1 MSTRPLHAVTAV
13 DALTAAL
20 RERILEG
27 ELAPG
32 ARLVEREL
40 TEQYDVARHTL
51 RVALRS
57 LAGEGLVTLERHRGA
72 RVAGLDADTL
82 RGLFDLRTALELES
96 AHRMLERHEGHV
108 APEVARAV
116 DRLAA
121 VCARRSPSWRAVVDA
136 HDAVH
141 TALVTAGG
149 SARISAAYAS
159 LAGELRLFVIA
170 LQPVFGTARMAE
182 HHRDL
187 LAGLETEGPPALRR
201 HLDEGRE
208 AVELTL
214 GGSTAPSAGP

>member
-1 MSTRPLHAVTAV
+1 MTTRPLHAVTAV

-32 ARLVEREL
+32 TRLVEREL

-51 RVALRS
+51 RVALRA

-72 RVAGLDADTL
+72 RVAGLDAETL
-82 RGLFDLRTALELES
+82 RGLFDLRTALELEA
-96 AHRMLERHEGHV
+96 AHRMLERHDGRV
-108 APEVARAV
+108 APDVVRAV
-116 DRLAA
+116 DRLDA
-121 VCARRSPSWRAVVDA
+121 VCARRRPSWRAVVDA

-149 SARISAAYAS
+149 SPRISAAYAG

-170 LQPVFGTARMAE
+170 LQPVFGTERMTE
-182 HHRDL
+182 HHREL
-187 LAGLETEGPPALRR
+187 LAGLEAEGPEALRR
-201 HLDEGRE
+201 HLDEGRD

-214 GGSTAPSAGP
+214 SGSGAPSAGP

>member
-20 RERILEG
+20 RDRILEG

-32 ARLVEREL
+32 TRLVEREL

-51 RVALRS
+51 RVALRA

-72 RVAGLDADTL
+72 RVAGLDAETL
-82 RGLFDLRTALELES
+82 GGLFDLRAALELEA
-96 AHRMLERHEGHV
+96 AHRMLERNGGHV
-108 APEVARAV
+108 APEVVRAV

-121 VCARRSPSWRAVVDA
+121 VCARRRPSWRAVVDA

-141 TALVTAGG
+141 TAIVTAGE
-149 SARISAAYAS
+149 SPRISAAYAS

-170 LQPVFGTARMAE
+170 LQPVFGTERMTE
-182 HHRDL
+182 HHREL
-187 LAGLETEGPPALRR
+187 LSGLEREGPPALRR
-201 HLDEGRE
+201 HLDEGRV
-208 AVELTL
+208 AVEQTL
-214 GGSTAPSAGP
+214 GGSMAPSAGP

>member
-27 ELAPG
+27 ELRPG
-32 ARLVEREL
+32 TRLVEREL

-51 RVALRS
+51 RVALRA

-72 RVAGLDADTL
+72 RVAGLDAETL
-82 RGLFDLRTALELES
+82 RGLFDLRAALELEA
-96 AHRMLERHEGHV
+96 AHRMLQAHDGHV
-108 APEVARAV
+108 APEVVRAV
-116 DRLAA
+116 ERLDT
-121 VCARRSPSWRAVVDA
+121 VCARRRPQWRAVVDA

-141 TALVTAGG
+141 TAIVSAGG
-149 SARISAAYAS
+149 SPRINAAYAS

-170 LQPVFGTARMAE
+170 LQPVFGTERMTE
-182 HHRDL
+182 HHREL
-187 LAGLETEGPPALRR
+187 LAGLEAEGTEALRR
-201 HLDEGRE
+201 HLDEGRV